1 MTTLS
6 EYEGTL
12 LTQPGWQRF
21 AGAGPAY
28 ALRQQVAAGEAFT
41 AARDRLVSMDAH
53 HRALTAS
60 ENYAV
65 FAALTG
71 P

>member
-1 MTTLS
+1 MATLTEYETTLT
-6 EYEGTL
+6 G
-12 LTQPGWQRF
+12 QPGWQRF

-28 ALRQQVAAGEAFT
+28 ALRQQLSLGEPFT
-41 AARDRLVSMDAH
+41 ASRDRIVNTDAH
-53 HRALTAS
+53 HRALTSS
-60 ENYAV
+60 ENLAT